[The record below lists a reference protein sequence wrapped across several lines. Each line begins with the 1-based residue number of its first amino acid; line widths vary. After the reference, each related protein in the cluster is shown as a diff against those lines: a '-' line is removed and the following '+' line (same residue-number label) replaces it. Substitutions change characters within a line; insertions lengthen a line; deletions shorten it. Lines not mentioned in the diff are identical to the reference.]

1 MQSTKQENYM
11 KHIRSLMNGLI
22 MSAIAVAMASSLSA
36 QTVYQSKA
44 KVVRIKGY
52 ARFTAGNNVWQPLK
66 VGEVL
71 KPGTTIQTGIE
82 RGSFV
87 DLVLGDGSGSTP
99 SIGSGSVADSSATPV
114 SSSSGKSYQPNADQ
128 NVIRIWEN
136 SLLGIDKLTSMETGA
151 DNVTET
157 QLNLQAGRIFGSV
170 KKMSAASKYEVKI
183 PNGVAGIRGTVFE
196 ITAEGVIKVASGVV
210 VLAFVGADGN
220 VSTQEINAGQ
230 EFDARSLKV
239 SPLPPT
245 EVQRLLGLPRGV
257 IATESAPVIRM
268 QNQIL
273 YQDRKVSPTEEF

>member
-1 MQSTKQENYM
+1 M
-11 KHIRSLMNGLI
+11 KHIRTLLNGLI
-22 MSAIAVAMASSLSA
+22 MGAIAMAMASSLPA
-36 QTVYQSKA
+36 QTVTQGKA

-71 KPGTTIQTGIE
+71 KPGTVIQTGIE
-82 RGSFV
+82 KGSYV
-87 DLVLGDGSGSTP
+87 DLVLGDGSGSTA
-99 SIGSGSVADSSATPV
+99 SIGSGSVADSTATPAANNG
-114 SSSSGKSYQPNADQ
+114 SGKSYQPNADQ
-128 NVIRIWEN
+128 NVIRVWEN
-136 SLLGIDKLTSMETGA
+136 SLLGIDKLTSMDTGA
-151 DNVTET
+151 DTVTET
-157 QLNLQAGRIFGSV
+157 QLDLKAGRIFGSV

-196 ITAEGVIKVASGVV
+196 ITAEGIIKVASGVV

-230 EFDARSLKV
+230 EFDARSLKM

-257 IATESAPVIRM
+257 IVSENPPTIRM
-268 QNQIL
+268 QNQVL
-273 YQDRKVSPTEEF
+273 YQDRKVSPVEEF

>member
-1 MQSTKQENYM
+1 MRSTKQENYM

-22 MSAIAVAMASSLSA
+22 MGAVALAMASSLPA
-36 QTVYQSKA
+36 QTVTQGKA
-44 KVVRIKGY
+44 KVIRIKGY

-71 KPGTTIQTGIE
+71 RPGTVIQTGIDK
-82 RGSFV
+82 GSFV
-87 DLVLGDGSGSTP
+87 DLVLGDGEATVA
-99 SIGSGSVADSSATPV
+99 SGSVPSTSATPV
-114 SSSSGKSYQPNADQ
+114 ANNNNNNSKAYQPSAEQ
-128 NVIRIWEN
+128 NVVRVWEN

-151 DNVTET
+151 DVVTET

-220 VSTQEINAGQ
+220 VTTQEVAAGQ
-230 EFDARSLKV
+230 EFDARTLKI
-239 SPLPPT
+239 SPLPPA
-245 EVQRLLGLPRGV
+245 EVQRLLALPRGV
-257 IATESAPVIRM
+257 IVSEAPPLIKIKD
-268 QNQIL
+268 QTL
-273 YQDRKVSPTEEF
+273 YRDSKVSPTEGQ

>member
-1 MQSTKQENYM
+1 
-11 KHIRSLMNGLI
+11 MNGLI

>member
-1 MQSTKQENYM
+1 M